1 MFEGQMSLFGDL
13 FEAPV
18 VCKKEE
24 KVKKEKKGG
33 KKEAK
38 PAVAAKTTLPV
49 TLNVMGFCPVEI
61 TEEGAGKPELTTS
74 ELLEAVRKEAPWL
87 PKEVRIEGDAVKFTG
102 LTMAKG
108 KVKDVKVFYW
118 GPEQIS
124 LDEIPDEKRGELDA
138 YLAEFARQFPEYAS
152 AVTGIATSGDCL
164 YAIPDPKKADEHI
177 RLPGEELTIQI
188 LSGEVIHLSREECI
202 PLCGLESADD
212 ATDSSE
218 IIPEQLK
225 EFLPEYLRK
234 EAVFVK
240 NGEDSYIVVCKGQ
253 KSFVPEPKETLYSV
267 KNAVISLFF
276 EQFAVTAQDFGGKEE
291 VSEKE
296 IRDFLKQKGHPE
308 YGFSENGLVI
318 TSVKDPDNKERTWL
332 IVNTKGSKKGAQ
344 CHPFF
349 DLSPDGF
356 VWTGPRIPHHI
367 FLEFTW
373 TAARVCKKYDSEI
386 IMELFYD
393 ERRREYF
400 WYIPYQKCSFASAES
415 AGEVFIENRFLSGAV
430 RIGTWHSHGRIRAF
444 FSSIDDAD
452 ERYPGLY
459 CVIGNLNEY
468 PIMRSRLVGLNDSR
482 LNISG
487 ASLCEKIEEK
497 EVSCS
502 YDFLFNSYAEAM
514 SGMLEAETEN
524 PLGFSMFPEYVSDAG
539 KALEMAP
546 ALAFFWGRFAERF
559 KICDFSGREY
569 QYSEEEWRGYVSDEP
584 LLLAERRFDMTTAV
598 PSGEY
603 RTVSDMVMGSM

>member
-356 VWTGPRIPHHI
+356 VWTGPKIPQHI
-367 FLEFTW
+367 FRDFAW
-373 TAARVCKKYDSEI
+373 TAWDICEKYDSEI

-400 WYIPYQKCSFASAES
+400 WFIPYQECSHASARSE
-415 AGEVFIENRFLSGAV
+415 GEVFIENRLLSGAV
-430 RIGTWHSHGRIRAF
+430 RIGTWHSHGRIGAF
-444 FSSIDDAD
+444 FSSVDDAD

-459 CVIGNLNEY
+459 CVIGGLGETT
-468 PIMRSRLVGLNDSR
+468 PQIRARLVGLNDVS
-482 LNISG
+482 LNISEE
-487 ASLCEKIEEK
+487 SVEKKIAEK
-497 EVSCS
+497 DGGHSG
-502 YDFLFNSYAEAM
+502 DFIFGNYADAM
-514 SGMLEAETEN
+514 SEMFEA
-524 PLGFSMFPEYVSDAG
+524 PGPSGFSVFPEYVSDTG
-539 KALEMAP
+539 SALEMAP
-546 ALAFFWGRFAERF
+546 AIAFFWGRFSDRF
-559 KICDFSGREY
+559 KVCDFSGKEY
-569 QYSEEEWRGYVSDEP
+569 PYSKEGWAQCASEEL
-584 LLLAERRFDMTTAV
+584 LLLAEKRFDLETAV
-598 PSGEY
+598 PSGEC
-603 RTVSDMVMGSM
+603 RTVSEMVLGSI